1 MEYLGWSVTDPAK
14 LEYPEESVVYAINK
28 KGERFIAD
36 SIDHA
41 MRIIRIKIE
50 RSLEIEIE
58 IDEED

>member
-1 MEYLGWSVTDPAK
+1 MTDPAK
-14 LEYPEESVVYAINK
+14 LGYPKESVVYAINK
-28 KGERFIAD
+28 KGDKFTAD

-50 RSLEIEIE
+50 RSLEVEIE

>member
-1 MEYLGWSVTDPAK
+1 MEYLGWTMTDPAK
-14 LEYPEESVVYAINK
+14 LGYPKESVVYAINK
-28 KGERFIAD
+28 KGDKFTAD

-50 RSLEIEIE
+50 RSLEVEIE